1 MKSSWKIHIQKK
13 KKHLNVLMRIKYQSG
28 SLADHNFNDTLVLCK
43 KKKTTQK
50 TQMIYQQ
57 KKNWPDYS

>member
-1 MKSSWKIHIQKK
+1 
-13 KKHLNVLMRIKYQSG
+13 MRIKYQSG

-43 KKKTTQK
+43 KKKQQK